1 MRGDGR
7 FVGAGDRM
15 TPESDSNSGDA
26 FGRALMAEAPIV
38 LAVARATL
46 MHESDA
52 WDVLQTTLEIAI
64 KRRDQLRNPLALR
77 AWLLTIESRECFK
90 LRRRLKRMVSLD
102 DSVAEFRFSSGSQ
115 FDVVAVREALDELPP
130 RTRQAVVLRH
140 LAGLSVAEVASAS
153 GTSVNTVRS
162 QLKTGLRRLREES
175 A

>member
-1 MRGDGR
+1 
-7 FVGAGDRM
+7 M